1 MWARIVETLDLEMLR
16 RGWWMLLLILGTIG
30 ILFAICCILVLGR

>member
-1 MWARIVETLDLEMLR
+1 VKSVWARIVETLDLEMFR

-30 ILFAICCILVLGR
+30 ILFAI